1 VTPAVPVTGPLV
13 GVSAVVVRGGLVV
26 VGRRRG
32 SHGAGS
38 WAFPGGKV
46 EPGEDPRDVVVR
58 ELDEETGL
66 RAVRVEPIAW
76 TSDLLTH
83 GEDTLHFITLHH
95 LVEVAPG
102 EPVVR
107 EADKVEDWRWVAYD
121 DIPEPVF
128 APAASLLATGW
139 RPQGLPRRGP
149 PGG

>member
-95 LVEVAPG
+95 LVEVARG

-107 EADKVEDWRWVAYD
+107 EADKVEDWRWVACD

>member
-1 VTPAVPVTGPLV
+1 MPVIGPLV
-13 GVSAVVVRGGLVV
+13 GVSAVVVRDGLVV

-46 EPGEDPRDVVVR
+46 EPGEDPSDVVAR

-66 RAVRVEPIAW
+66 QALRVEPIAW

-83 GEDTLHFITLHH
+83 AGDTLHFITLHH
-95 LVEVAPG
+95 LVDVGPG

-107 EADKVEDWRWVAYD
+107 EADKVEDWRWVACD
-121 DIPEPVF
+121 DIPEPIF

-139 RPQGLPRRGP
+139 RPRVTQPER
-149 PGG
+149 

>member
-107 EADKVEDWRWVAYD
+107 EADKVEDWRWVACD

-139 RPQGLPRRGP
+139 RP
-149 PGG
+149 